1 MMTTL
6 VGARRGADDPASP
19 PRRSRKL
26 GGRLPKF
33 IGVVAGAA
41 AILLV
46 AAGPAA
52 AATSTQVAS
61 GLTSPLGILQLPAN
75 DGQTHVWVSDHLN
88 GVCRLDPSAS
98 TPGQLTLNQSTCV
111 LFIGR
116 SALKPGQLSY
126 DSINQRIYAP
136 DLAAKSVGVI
146 RFGYEP
152 SADSGRGGLSIF
164 DRTVIVSNCG
174 LDRDVPWAS
183 ALGPDGD
190 LYLAFKKS
198 PSITRVRKPATV
210 AGTSSNCAQ
219 DVQTIGNAADGK
231 KAFQLAFLGH
241 DLWEADNFALG
252 LIPDAV
258 AAARPA
264 GTTINDGVTTRTFT
278 TATPPVNATAQFVGS
293 IPSPTAITADSARSL
308 LYVGNANAVYTINL
322 APGGGTVALIAT
334 GFSFVGSISADA
346 IATPPNLLVGD
357 DTSNGTFPNA
367 GRLWRI
373 TP

>member
-6 VGARRGADDPASP
+6 AGARRRADDPASP
-19 PRRSRKL
+19 PRRTRKL
-26 GGRLPKF
+26 GGRLPKI

-61 GLTSPLGILQLPAN
+61 GLTSPLGILRLPGT
-75 DGQTHVWVSDHLN
+75 DGLTHVWVSDHLK

-98 TPGQLTLNQSTCV
+98 TPGQLDLNQASCV

-116 SALKPGQLSY
+116 SALKAGQLSY
-126 DSINQRIYAP
+126 DSTSQKIYAP
-136 DLAAKSVGVI
+136 DLAAKSLGVV
-146 RFGYEP
+146 RFGYDP
-152 SADSGRGGLSIF
+152 SADSGRGGLSLF

-174 LDRDVPWAS
+174 LDGNLPWAS

-190 LYLAFKKS
+190 LYLAFKKT
-198 PSITRVRKPATV
+198 PSIMRVRNPGIV
-210 AGTSSNCAQ
+210 AGTSSNCGQ
-219 DVQTIGNAADGK
+219 DVQTIGNASDGK

-241 DLWEADNFALG
+241 NLWEVDNFALG

-258 AAARPA
+258 AAGRPS
-264 GTTINDGVTTRTFT
+264 GTTINDGGTTRTFT

-293 IPSPTAITADSARSL
+293 IPSPTALTSDSARSL

-322 APGGGTVALIAT
+322 APGGGTVALVAT
-334 GFSFVGSISADA
+334 GFSFVGAISADPNA
-346 IATPPNLLVGD
+346 PPPSLLVGD
-357 DTSNGTFPNA
+357 DTSNGTYSNA